1 MLPAAEIFRTLA
13 DPTRVAIYDC
23 IARQEMT
30 VSEIKGRFPV
40 SQPAISQHL
49 AILRRAG
56 LASERR
62 AGRHVHYRA
71 DPAGLKPM
79 IRWLEYHQAF
89 WHERMPRLKAVLKEM
104 KDE

>member
-13 DPTRVAIYDC
+13 DPTRIAVYDC

-30 VSEIKGRFPV
+30 VSEVTERFRV

-49 AILRRAG
+49 AVLRRSG

-62 AGRHVHYRA
+62 AGRHVYYRA
-71 DPAGLKPM
+71 RPAGLKPV
-79 IRWLEYHQAF
+79 IRWLEYHQTF
-89 WHERMPRLKAVLKEM
+89 WHERIPRLEAVLKEM